1 MVVEQSLQS
10 LHVAVV
16 IPAYRAKAHLR
27 GVVAGLPAWVRSII
41 IVDDASGDGTAELAD
56 EIADGDRRVTV
67 LRRATNGGVGA
78 AMKTGYL
85 HALAEGAHV
94 VVKMDSDDQMD
105 PDYLAHLVL
114 PLALGEADYAKGN
127 RFLRPDA
134 LAHMPLARLVGNAAL
149 SFASKLSSGYWGIFD
164 PTNGYTAISREAL
177 MAIDFSAIEDS
188 YFFESSMLAELGLVR
203 AVVHDVGMPSRYGGE
218 TSHLSIATALLT
230 FGPKHL
236 RRFGRRLL
244 RRYVLADF
252 SAASLLLFTGLPL
265 VAYGGWFGATAWLAG
280 ASSGRPAT
288 AGTVMIAAFTTAG
301 GLYCL
306 VQAMVYD
313 MLNTPQRPMT
323 LPRLG
328 LLTSAELLAA
338 RNV

>member
-164 PTNGYTAISREAL
+164 PTNGYTAISP
-177 MAIDFSAIEDS
+177 
-188 YFFESSMLAELGLVR
+188 
-203 AVVHDVGMPSRYGGE
+203 PSRTPISSSPRCWPNWGWCAPSFM
-218 TSHLSIATALLT
+218 TSACRRATAA
-230 FGPKHL
+230 
-236 RRFGRRLL
+236 RLPTS
-244 RRYVLADF
+244 R
-252 SAASLLLFTGLPL
+252 LP
-265 VAYGGWFGATAWLAG
+265 
-280 ASSGRPAT
+280 
-288 AGTVMIAAFTTAG
+288 
-301 GLYCL
+301 
-306 VQAMVYD
+306 
-313 MLNTPQRPMT
+313 
-323 LPRLG
+323 PRC
-328 LLTSAELLAA
+328 
-338 RNV
+338 